1 MNTPIEY
8 HIQNKSS
15 LMEAEHF
22 LLDNLKL
29 KYAKVVKAGNN
40 KIELVDKATA
50 IHITVN
56 KLKAQIEEYYET
68 LSLLNQNS

>member
-1 MNTPIEY
+1 MNTPVEY
-8 HIQNKSS
+8 HIKKDST

-40 KIELVDKATA
+40 KIELVDKATS
-50 IHITVN
+50 IHMAVN
-56 KLKAQIEEYYET
+56 KLKAQIEDYYET